1 MRQKILVEQ
10 KKNKKYTKDVQSV
23 LDMEGLMSGLRLT
36 SLAATAFIAWGAT
49 PGNAMTMKECGE
61 TYRTAKESGTL
72 NGMDWNAFR
81 KDRCAAAATGSAEAN
96 TAKATQQPKKE
107 TSAATAP
114 TVAPAGVTFPTT
126 LAAEF
131 QAEKPAKARMKTCL
145 QGYHSNKDAGT
156 LSGLKWIQ
164 KGGGY
169 YSLCNAR
176 LKT

>member
-1 MRQKILVEQ
+1 MPNLKLAVLAV
-10 KKNKKYTKDVQSV
+10 TASV
-23 LDMEGLMSGLRLT
+23 
-36 SLAATAFIAWGAT
+36 AWSVA
-49 PGNAMTMKECGE
+49 PASALTMKECGE
-61 TYRTAKESGTL
+61 TYRTAKEGGTL
-72 NGMDWNAFR
+72 NGMDWAAFR
-81 KDRCAAAATGSAEAN
+81 KEKCATPAAESVSGDTVK
-96 TAKATQQPKKE
+96 TAPQPKKE
-107 TSAATAP
+107 TEAAVAP

-131 QAEKPAKARMKTCL
+131 KTEKPAKARMKTCL

-169 YSLCNAR
+169 YSLCNAK

>member
-1 MRQKILVEQ
+1 MPIL
-10 KKNKKYTKDVQSV
+10 KLAV
-23 LDMEGLMSGLRLT
+23 L
-36 SLAATAFIAWGAT
+36 AVTAMVAWGVAPASALT
-49 PGNAMTMKECGE
+49 LKECGE
-61 TYRTAKESGTL
+61 TYRAAKEGGTL
-72 NGMDWNAFR
+72 NGMDWAAFR
-81 KDRCAAAATGSAEAN
+81 KEKCAAPAAESVSAD
-96 TAKATQQPKKE
+96 TAKTTLPPKKE
-107 TSAATAP
+107 ASAPVAP

-169 YSLCNAR
+169 YSLCNAK
-176 LKT
+176 LKG